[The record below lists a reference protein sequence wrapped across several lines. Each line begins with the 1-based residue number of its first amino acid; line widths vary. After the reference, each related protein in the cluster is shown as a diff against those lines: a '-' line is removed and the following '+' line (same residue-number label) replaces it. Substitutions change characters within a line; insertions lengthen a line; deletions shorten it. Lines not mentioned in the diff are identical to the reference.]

1 MDVAPSLAASF
12 NAPSATYHLSP
23 ITQDP
28 PALSTVAFEL
38 STADYQLVYAAPKSF
53 KQNAVT
59 RYEGC
64 KLFRINV
71 YEKHRGA
78 YPAPLCPRKQMPEPV
93 NTLADNTTSD
103 LAGERVPLAPIYSDD
118 ESARVSPD
126 LWISRFPDFPT
137 SLLADLPTPP
147 PCRCTCGTPVLR
159 SH

>member
-1 MDVAPSLAASF
+1 MLSYSMYAPPSLAASF
-12 NAPSATYHLSP
+12 NAPPATYHLSP

-28 PALSTVAFEL
+28 PAP
-38 STADYQLVYAAPKSF
+38 STADYQLVYAAPKSS
-53 KQNAVT
+53 KQNAVAK
-59 RYEGC
+59 YEGC
-64 KLFRINV
+64 KPFRISV

-78 YPAPLCPRKQMPEPV
+78 YPTPLCPRKQIPKPV
-93 NTLADNTTSD
+93 NTHADNTTSD
-103 LAGERVPLAPIYSDD
+103 LAGERVPLAPIYSND

-126 LWISRFPDFPT
+126 LWISRLPDFST